1 MDPNQFY
8 FLILPLASIIFILV
22 AVVVYYAR
30 SDNEKRLTEMQ
41 LLNELI
47 RTGAI
52 DKMNF
57 TTALQDLVEQKVI
70 DKDSFNRMGKLLEDY
85 LNESK
90 EVIQEPKEI
99 FL

>member
-8 FLILPLASIIFILV
+8 FLILPWASIVFIWV
-22 AVVVYYAR
+22 AVVVYYAKK
-30 SDNEKRLTEMQ
+30 DNDKKWTEMQ

-85 LNESK
+85 LNRIHLWLELR
-90 EVIQEPKEI
+90 
-99 FL
+99 F